1 MQKIINN
8 ISWLSS
14 DYIIKATVG
23 SILIIVIANSIG
35 AEAFGIYSL
44 ILSIF
49 GVVLVISSL
58 GLNSVC
64 IKYIA
69 NNSIEKSFII
79 SSSLVIL
86 FLGAISISLIA
97 ILASLFFSDLE
108 EYRLIIFIYAFASL
122 FNITKTY
129 SFYFEGKAQ
138 QKYNVIAS
146 LLSFLIFAIF
156 KLVVVLNELS
166 IIWLYSSIALEFILQ
181 GILLSIFY
189 FKFFNKNIFGYINVK
204 VLKDLLLES
213 LPYWITAS
221 IVMINI
227 RIDQYFLALLMDLQS
242 VAIYSVAA
250 RFAEFLWI
258 IPIVISKS
266 IFPTLTKIFDE
277 DLSKDYFH
285 KYLEGYL
292 CFVVLICFCFA
303 TTLFFLSE
311 FLIGTFF
318 TSDFALSASVL
329 GILSFSVI
337 PVAMGT
343 VGSQFIVLKKI
354 GNYSLIRSVVALL
367 SNVMLNIILIPRFGV
382 EGAAIA
388 LLLSQLISS
397 FLIDFFSNE
406 MKRIFFAKIKA
417 LNPLWLVKNA
427 ISFFNKIPQ
436 KENLINTK

>member
-303 TTLFFLSE
+303 TTLFFYQN
-311 FLIGTFF
+311 F
-318 TSDFALSASVL
+318 
-329 GILSFSVI
+329 
-337 PVAMGT
+337 
-343 VGSQFIVLKKI
+343 
-354 GNYSLIRSVVALL
+354 
-367 SNVMLNIILIPRFGV
+367 
-382 EGAAIA
+382 
-388 LLLSQLISS
+388 
-397 FLIDFFSNE
+397 
-406 MKRIFFAKIKA
+406 
-417 LNPLWLVKNA
+417 
-427 ISFFNKIPQ
+427 
-436 KENLINTK
+436 